1 MSNIITGLDIGTGTI
16 KGLAV
21 VKRQNASG
29 FDVAAQ
35 AEKHSLGIRKGTIMD
50 SEEVS
55 KNIKWVLNNLQQK
68 CEDRIE
74 NVYVNLNGGHI
85 FCLSS
90 RGSVVISR
98 ADQKISQEDIDR
110 VIESAKTFSLAKNNE
125 ILSVFPK
132 EYIVDDQ
139 KKIKKPLG
147 IKGVRLETEVV
158 VLCAFA
164 PYIKNLTEAV
174 LNSELQIEDIVPSAL
189 AAGKAVLSD
198 EQKELGVVVVDI
210 GAGST
215 SLAVYNEGDLIHSAV
230 IPIGSSLITQDIA
243 IGLQTEIDVAEEI
256 KNKFGSCALTSSNK
270 NKKEK
275 IDVEGSSPLVFS
287 RKMLE
292 HIVKSRVSEIFSLV
306 QKELKKISPQPTLPA
321 GIVLTGGGAKI
332 SKIVDLAKKE
342 FKLPVKIGRPKFFS
356 ELNEDTRMSVLCGLA
371 MEGADA
377 MDQESDK
384 RIRVPNIF
392 KQILEKL
399 KKFLKSFIP

>member
-1 MSNIITGLDIGTGTI
+1 MSNIITGLDIGTDTI
-16 KGLAV
+16 KGLTII
-21 VKRQNASG
+21 KRQGASG

-55 KNIKWVLNNLQQK
+55 KSIKWVLNNLQQK
-68 CEDRIE
+68 CDDRIE

-85 FCLSS
+85 FCLLS
-90 RGSVVISR
+90 RGNVVISR

-125 ILSVFPK
+125 ILSLHPK

-147 IKGVRLETEVV
+147 MKGVRLETVVV

-164 PYIKNLTEAV
+164 PYVKNLTEAV
-174 LNSELQIEDIVPSAL
+174 LNSDLQIEDVVPSAL
-189 AAGKAVLSD
+189 AAGKAVLD
-198 EQKELGVVVVDI
+198 EEQKELGVALIDI
-210 GAGST
+210 GAGAT

-243 IGLQTEIDVAEEI
+243 IGLQTEIDIAEEI
-256 KNKFGSCALTSSNK
+256 KNKFGSCVLTSSNK
-270 NKKEK
+270 SKKEK
-275 IDVEGSSPLVFS
+275 IDVDGSSPIVFS
-287 RKMLE
+287 RKTLE
-292 HIVKSRVSEIFSLV
+292 HIIKSRVSEIFSLI

-342 FKLPVKIGRPKFFS
+342 FKLPVKIGRPKFFP
-356 ELNEDTRMSVLCGLA
+356 ELNEDTRMSVVCGLV

-377 MDQESDK
+377 ASEESNT
-384 RIRVPNIF
+384 RIKVPNNIKQAGAKIKNFF
-392 KQILEKL
+392 KV
-399 KKFLKSFIP
+399 FIP

>member
-1 MSNIITGLDIGTGTI
+1 MSNIITGLDIGTGAI
-16 KGLAV
+16 KGLVV

-29 FDVAAQ
+29 FDVVAQ

-68 CEDRIE
+68 CDDRIE

-85 FCLSS
+85 FCLPS

-110 VIESAKTFSLAKNNE
+110 VQESAKTFSLAKNNE
-125 ILSVFPK
+125 ILSLHPK

-147 IKGVRLETEVV
+147 MKGVRLETEVV

-164 PYIKNLTEAV
+164 PYVKNLLEAV
-174 LNSELQIEDIVPSAL
+174 LNSELQIEDVVPSAL
-189 AAGKAVLSD
+189 AAGKAVLSE

-210 GAGST
+210 GAGAT

-243 IGLQTEIDVAEEI
+243 IGLQTEIDIAEEI
-256 KNKFGSCALTSSNK
+256 KNKFGSCVLTSSNK

-275 IDVEGSSPLVFS
+275 IDVEGASPVVFS

-292 HIVKSRVSEIFSLV
+292 KIISSRVSEIFSLI

-321 GIVLTGGGAKI
+321 GIVFTGGGAKI

-342 FKLPVKIGRPKFFS
+342 FKLPVKIGRPKFFP
-356 ELNEDTRMSVLCGLA
+356 ELNEDPRMSVLCGLV
-371 MEGADA
+371 MEGIDA
-377 MDQESDK
+377 ASEEHEA
-384 RIRVPNIF
+384 RIKLPNNIRQIWQKIKNLLKVFVP
-392 KQILEKL
+392 
-399 KKFLKSFIP
+399 